1 MSLEYFANDRYS
13 ILCIL
18 KENQVKIKDEEYI
31 PLSQQEIADI
41 AHFSKQKAGKIL
53 NELMTEGYVGKFK
66 SLRGKYIVTLK
77 GEQVIEI
84 LSNTDISEDFAR
96 G

>member
-13 ILCIL
+13 ILSIL
-18 KENQVKIKDEEYI
+18 KENQVKIKNEEYV

-41 AHFSKQKAGKIL
+41 AHFSKQKTGKLL
-53 NELMTEGYVGKFK
+53 NELIKDGYVGKFK
-66 SLRGKYIVTLK
+66 SLRGKYLITDK

-84 LSNTDISEDFAR
+84 IDKTEV
-96 G
+96 